1 MVEKNIDIKLMY
13 CYFSESLAFLSKPP
27 QVIRGRL
34 GQDVVIDCSTN
45 DNEATVSLLRKPH
58 PFAHSTELKP
68 NANKLSKERKVF
80 RILNIDIGDAGI
92 YSCAATDKA
101 NQTIQWPR
109 LTGYFV
115 FLSQE
120 PN

>member
-1 MVEKNIDIKLMY
+1 MY
-13 CYFSESLAFLSKPP
+13 CYFSESLAFLSTPP

-34 GQDVVIDCSTN
+34 GKEVVIDCSTN

-58 PFAHSTELKP
+58 PFAHSRELKP
-68 NANKLSKERKVF
+68 KANKLTKERQVF
-80 RILNIDIGDAGI
+80 TVLNIDIGDAGI
-92 YSCAATDKA
+92 YSCAATNKA

-120 PN
+120 PD

>member
-1 MVEKNIDIKLMY
+1 MY
-13 CYFSESLAFLSKPP
+13 YCFSESLAFLSKPP

-34 GQDVVIDCSTN
+34 GQDAVIDCSTN

-68 NANKLSKERKVF
+68 KANKLSKERKVF

-92 YSCAATDKA
+92 YSCAATNKA

-120 PN
+120 SN